1 MDAGERK
8 VKEILLLP
16 PCLIGYLG
24 KGGSMVTRL
33 PPDGAHIYLSPAAPT
48 AAAASAAAL

>member
-1 MDAGERK
+1 MSS
-8 VKEILLLP
+8 VLLRAP
-16 PCLIGYLG
+16 PGYLG

-48 AAAASAAAL
+48 AAAAVAAAAAAAAL